1 MEIQV
6 TDYGLHLDHWNY
18 GEWQSAGVLK
28 ITPKA
33 GLVSLDPQSKL
44 STCMSVL
51 E

>member
-1 MEIQV
+1 MKIQV
-6 TDYGLHLDHWNY
+6 TDYSLRPGHWNY
-18 GEWQSAGVLK
+18 GEWQAAGALK